1 MLAREGILALLET
14 LGIPYRLYEHE
25 AIMTMAEA
33 ENVRRILDGTLCKC
47 LLLKDLGG
55 SLRLLVTHGDCRVD
69 MRKLADQLDGG
80 RLSFAPPE
88 ELEANLGC
96 KPGSATVLGLAND
109 TGRRVTA
116 VVQDTLLAGDRCL
129 HFHPM
134 ENTASV
140 GISAESLVRF
150 LEHVGHAPVIVKDIA
165 KRPA

>member
-1 MLAREGILALLET
+1 MLTREGVLALLET

-25 AIMTMAEA
+25 AIMTIAEA
-33 ENVRRILDGTLCKC
+33 ENVRRMLDGTLCKC

-55 SLRLLVTHGDCRVD
+55 SLHLLVAHGDCRVD
-69 MRKLADQLDGG
+69 MRALADQLGGG

-88 ELEANLGC
+88 ALEANLGC

-109 TGRRVTA
+109 AGGRVTA
-116 VVQDTLLAGDRCL
+116 VVHDILLSGDCDL

-150 LEHVGHAPVIVKDIA
+150 LEYVEHTPVIVKDIA
-165 KRPA
+165 KHAA